1 MITSLS
7 DANKGRFL
15 TIAGVLLLT
24 PDALLVRLIDTDE
37 FTLILWRG
45 VFIATVITALLF
57 LTRSKSAASPRPL
70 ITKAELV
77 AGLFYGASCC
87 FFVPALMHTSVT
99 SALIIIAA
107 SPLISALIARFVF
120 GEAIAA
126 RSWGASIGVILGLA
140 VIFKDGLQSGALIGN
155 VFALIVAFALS
166 GLFLTLRVHPRADNR
181 RGMIIGA
188 IMMMAIGIWFAD
200 PFSLNAVQWL
210 WMVLLGAV
218 VLPGS
223 FVLIGQGP
231 RYIPAAEVSLL
242 MLLES
247 VFAPIWVYFGVGE
260 VPSLTVALG
269 AVLILSVLLW
279 HQWPRKLNT

>member
-1 MITSLS
+1 MIVSLS

-15 TIAGVLLLT
+15 TVTGVLILT
-24 PDALLVRLIDTDE
+24 PDALLIRVIDTDA

-45 VFIATVITALLF
+45 FFIASAIMALLL
-57 LTRSKSAASPRPL
+57 LTRATSAASARPL

-77 AGLFYGASCC
+77 AGMFYGIMSC
-87 FFVPALMHTSVT
+87 FFVPALMHTGVT
-99 SALIIIAA
+99 SALVIIAA
-107 SPLISALIARFVF
+107 SPLISALIACFVF

-126 RSWGASIGVILGLA
+126 RSWVASLLVVSGLA

-166 GLFLTLRVHPRADNR
+166 GLFLTLRARPDADNR
-181 RGMIIGA
+181 RAMVVGA
-188 IMMMAIGIWFAD
+188 MMAVAIRYAD
-200 PFSLNAVQWL
+200 PFGLTAQQWL
-210 WMVLLGAV
+210 WMALLGGV
-218 VLPGS
+218 VLPAS

-247 VFAPIWVYFGVGE
+247 VFAPVWVYLGVGE
-260 VPSLTVALG
+260 APSLTVVLG
-269 AVLILSVLLW
+269 AVLVLSVLLW
-279 HQWPRKLNT
+279 HQWPRRMS

>member
-1 MITSLS
+1 MIASLS

-15 TIAGVLLLT
+15 TITGVLILT
-24 PDALLVRLIDTDE
+24 PDALLIRLIDTDA

-45 VFIATVITALLF
+45 VFIASAIMALLL
-57 LTRSKSAASPRPL
+57 LTRATSAASARPL

-77 AGLFYGASCC
+77 AGMFYGIMSC
-87 FFVPALMHTSVT
+87 FFVPALMHTGVT
-99 SALIIIAA
+99 SALVIIAA

-126 RSWGASIGVILGLA
+126 RSWAASLLVVSGLA

-166 GLFLTLRVHPRADNR
+166 GLFLTLRAHPDADNR
-181 RGMIIGA
+181 RGMVVGA
-188 IMMMAIGIWFAD
+188 MVMMAVAIRYAD
-200 PFSLNAVQWL
+200 PFGLTAQQWL
-210 WMVLLGAV
+210 WMALLGGV
-218 VLPGS
+218 VLPAS

-231 RYIPAAEVSLL
+231 RYIPAAEVGLL

-247 VFAPIWVYFGVGE
+247 VFAPVWVYLGVGE
-260 VPSLTVALG
+260 APSLTVVLG
-269 AVLILSVLLW
+269 AVLVLSVLLW
-279 HQWPRKLNT
+279 HQWPRRMS